1 MADLSKK
8 IANSQNLIVLCP
20 KSKQFA
26 AHVFCTVNTTLGR
39 RIASWQ
45 EASLIPPLTQPLGP
59 PHSFQNVEHLRKAR
73 SRLKRDR
80 FLQANTDFA
89 DLLGVDKLCTL
100 LHRSNS
106 RNLANFV
113 KNSSCFS
120 GLNHLCQIRRFSD
133 RPRWTFPETSQ
144 KSIWKFVLLWYAASK
159 SWIFSNRERQG
170 NGGRMYLYR
179 VGAVGWAM
187 ILKNLQIFMVRGI
200 SSPH

>member
-80 FLQANTDFA
+80 FLQTNTDFA
-89 DLLGVDKLCTL
+89 DLLGVDKLCTYAL
-100 LHRSNS
+100 FCTAPTPEILQISSKFILFFEISFLGPASMNIP
-106 RNLANFV
+106 RNLAKIN
-113 KNSSCFS
+113 
-120 GLNHLCQIRRFSD
+120 
-133 RPRWTFPETSQ
+133 
-144 KSIWKFVLLWYAASK
+144 
-159 SWIFSNRERQG
+159 
-170 NGGRMYLYR
+170 
-179 VGAVGWAM
+179 
-187 ILKNLQIFMVRGI
+187 LKICATMVRCFEI
-200 SSPH
+200 LNIFKS